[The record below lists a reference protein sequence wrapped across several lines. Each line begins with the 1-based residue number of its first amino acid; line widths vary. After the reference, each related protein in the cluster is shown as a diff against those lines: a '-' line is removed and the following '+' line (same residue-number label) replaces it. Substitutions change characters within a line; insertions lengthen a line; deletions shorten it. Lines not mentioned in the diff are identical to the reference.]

1 MKRDEND
8 NLATV
13 STDSPSPKPTTS
25 FVPGALT
32 PSEIASLQRDK
43 REAHEYYQKLLET
56 VDLSHLM

>member
-1 MKRDEND
+1 M
-8 NLATV
+8 ATV

-25 FVPGALT
+25 FVPGMLS

-43 REAHEYYQKLLET
+43 REAHQYYQKLLET

>member
-43 REAHEYYQKLLET
+43 RETHEYYQKLLET

>member
-1 MKRDEND
+1 MKRGGNN

-43 REAHEYYQKLLET
+43 REAHQYYQKLLET
-56 VDLSHLM
+56 VNLSHLM

>member
-43 REAHEYYQKLLET
+43 REAHQYYQKLLET

>member
-13 STDSPSPKPTTS
+13 STDSLSPKPTTS

-43 REAHEYYQKLLET
+43 RETHLRNQVALKEM
-56 VDLSHLM
+56 DLSHLM